1 MTTSE
6 LMTIGAFARATG
18 LTPGSLRFY
27 ADSSLLPPAWV
38 DESTG
43 YRYYAP
49 EQVEQAVTIRRLREI
64 DMPLDKVSR
73 VLAGDTTHIDEHVN
87 TLVDDAHRARQAA
100 AHIRAALHI
109 EKGTTMMTLNG
120 PVFANAVEQI
130 LTATAHDPDHPV
142 LAGVY
147 LEAQDDILTLTATD
161 RFRLSTRT
169 MQVAQEFSSTW
180 SALIDGDDLRS
191 ALTAVRQQHRVN
203 LSIGPSGVDFQPADR
218 HCRTL
223 QEEFPDYRS
232 MLNSLPA
239 VSTRVVLS
247 KTALQR
253 SIENQENKYLTVAVG
268 EDRVRVSAPGS
279 TVHSDIEAT
288 ITGAPVDLAFEV
300 TTLYPAVA
308 SALGP
313 DVMIDISGTDMPVVV
328 RSADNG
334 DLTTLAMPVDAKAFR

>member
-6 LMTIGAFARATG
+6 LMAIGAFARATG

-27 ADSSLLPPAWV
+27 ADSSLLLPAWV

-49 EQVEQAVTIRRLREI
+49 EQVAQAVTIRRLREI
-64 DMPLDKVSR
+64 DMPLDKVAR
-73 VLAGDTTHIDEHVN
+73 VLAGDTARIDEHVN
-87 TLVDDAHRARQAA
+87 ILFDDAHRARQAA
-100 AHIRAALHI
+100 GDIRAALHP
-109 EKGTTMMTLNG
+109 EKGKTMMTVNG
-120 PVFANAVEQI
+120 PIFANAVEQI

-147 LEAQDDILTLTATD
+147 LEAQDDVLTLTATD

-169 MQVAQEFSSTW
+169 IKVGQQVSSTW
-180 SALIDGDDLRS
+180 SVLVDGDDLRS

-203 LSIGPSGVDFQPADR
+203 LSIGPSGVDFQPSGR

-223 QEEFPDYRS
+223 QEEFPNYRS
-232 MLNSLPA
+232 MLDSLPE
-239 VSTRVVLS
+239 VTTRVVLS
-247 KTALQR
+247 KAALQK

-268 EDRVRVSAPGS
+268 VDCVRVSAPGS
-279 TVHSDIEAT
+279 TVYSDIEAT
-288 ITGAPVDLAFEV
+288 TTGEPIDLAFAV

-313 DVMIDISGTDMPVVV
+313 DVMIDISGPDMPVVV

-334 DLTTLAMPVDAKAFR
+334 DLTTLAMPVDPKTFQ